1 MMQSRDYDVLMFFPS
16 GIEPHITIKMGEW
29 LDELFFNHREQNI
42 TTIVVDFEIVKTQRV
57 DTMEIIELR
66 GSQDGQKVMY
76 LLNPNQED
84 EEVTEFSTT
93 RTVRWV

>member
-1 MMQSRDYDVLMFFPS
+1 MMQRRDYDVLMFFPS
-16 GIEPHITIKMGEW
+16 GIEPHITIKMVEW

-84 EEVTEFSTT
+84 GEVTEFSTT

>member
-1 MMQSRDYDVLMFFPS
+1 MMQSRDYDLLMFVPV
-16 GIEPHITIKMGEW
+16 GIDPHLTLKMGEW
-29 LDELFFNHREQNI
+29 LDNLFFNHRNQNI
-42 TTIVVDFEIVKTQRV
+42 TTIVVDFEIVKNQST

-76 LLNPNQED
+76 LLNPNQAD